1 MPMPSIPNTATNYPN
16 QPTFNTY
23 KNTKNKLQAK
33 VKFAI
38 YLFILLTDGLSF
50 ITKVSYLLSVIH
62 DLLGGLVG
70 DNANTNA
77 NAPANADVH
86 TMQMP
91 MVPMPAPVRM
101 PMQMPMPMPS
111 ANAHAHAHALAN
123 AIPFLSKQPC
133 KTNQPTSSP
142 NQYSNLASKPSSLQ
156 CILHKY

>member
-1 MPMPSIPNTATNYPN
+1 MSYKQKFNLRFTYSSCLPMFCHS
-16 QPTFNTY
+16 
-23 KNTKNKLQAK
+23 LQR
-33 VKFAI
+33 F
-38 YLFILLTDGLSF
+38 
-50 ITKVSYLLSVIH
+50 SYLLSVIH

-77 NAPANADVH
+77 NALANANVH

-101 PMQMPMPMPS
+101 PMQMPN
-111 ANAHAHAHALAN
+111 ANAHAPAN

-156 CILHKY
+156 CMLHKY

>member
-23 KNTKNKLQAK
+23 TNIKNELQTKVQ
-33 VKFAI
+33 FAI

-101 PMQMPMPMPS
+101 PMQMRKCQYQYQCQMPMPMPMP
-111 ANAHAHAHALAN
+111 LPM
-123 AIPFLSKQPC
+123 PFRSFQSNPAK
-133 KTNQPTSSP
+133 PTSQP
-142 NQYSNLASKPSSLQ
+142 AHQTNTAT
-156 CILHKY
+156 